1 MNNIKKGSLQGR
13 AGCVA
18 HGWRMRIS
26 SLALVGALF
35 AAAFAAT
42 PVWAASE
49 KGMNQL
55 EFIKWMVQLT
65 GASGQ
70 FKADSTPGDY
80 VQWARDNGM
89 SPSGGWKAGDA
100 LTREVLAVML
110 VQYLNINPKKMGGDY
125 FRILEREGIVI
136 PADAVVTRAGFVSLV
151 DQFGFQSVSIK
162 MSQTPKS
169 QWHPMPPQGGWG
181 TPPPGGGWAHGWG
194 KNGTPPG
201 RAKKE

>member
-1 MNNIKKGSLQGR
+1 
-13 AGCVA
+13 
-18 HGWRMRIS
+18 
-26 SLALVGALF
+26 
-35 AAAFAAT
+35 
-42 PVWAASE
+42 
-49 KGMNQL
+49 MNQL

-89 SPSGGWKAGDA
+89 SPSGGWKTGDA
-100 LTREVLAVML
+100 LTREVLAMAL

-162 MSQTPKS
+162 MSQTDKS

-181 TPPPGGGWAHGWG
+181 KPPPGGWAHGWG

-201 RAKKE
+201 RAK